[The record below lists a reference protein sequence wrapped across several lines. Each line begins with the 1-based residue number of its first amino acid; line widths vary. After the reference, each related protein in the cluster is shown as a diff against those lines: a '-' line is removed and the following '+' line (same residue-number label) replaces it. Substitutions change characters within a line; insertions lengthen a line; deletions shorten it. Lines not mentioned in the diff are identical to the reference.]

1 MIRVNLLG
9 ISRKTRKRLRAPVI
23 TLGGGLTLGLLVAV
37 LVVVAAVQFFRY
49 RGLQSE
55 IAQLDQQIQSL
66 QREKA
71 DLSRVQG
78 EYETNLRRRDLLT
91 QRINII
97 EGLRAKQSG
106 PAQLLDA
113 LATTITAS
121 NAVWLIG
128 FEQTGNQIKIEGVAL
143 SVKAVADL
151 LTRLLGT
158 QTFAAMDLTETSQDL
173 AEKEFGKFNF
183 VLTGQ
188 LAPPPPPP
196 RPFESGNG
204 RGCTAVVDGA

>member
-9 ISRKTRKRLRAPVI
+9 IPKAKKRLRAPAI

-49 RGLQSE
+49 RGLQNE

-71 DLSRVQG
+71 DLSRVQS
-78 EYETNLRRRDLLT
+78 EYETNLKRRDLLT

-106 PAQLLDA
+106 PAQLLGV
-113 LATTITAS
+113 LATAVTAGDS
-121 NAVWLIG
+121 VWLIG
-128 FEQTGNQIKIEGVAL
+128 FEQSGDKITIEGVAV
-143 SVKAVADL
+143 SVKAVADFM
-151 LTRLLGT
+151 TRLLGT
-158 QTFAAMDLTETSQDL
+158 QTFSAMDLTETSQDV
-173 AEKEFGKFNF
+173 AEKGFEKFNF
-183 VLTGQ
+183 TLTGQ
-188 LAPPPPPP
+188 LA
-196 RPFESGNG
+196 
-204 RGCTAVVDGA
+204 TASPTT